1 LVLRIW
7 RQPEGHRRWGGPRL
21 PSTEGTPLEIT
32 SLSCSRTRG
41 SGGSS
46 ALYPRGVLC
55 WGLGGWEE
63 ERRLFWR
70 GKQPNQTRRD
80 GGHIHRHMT
89 TLVDLDARIN
99 ILFSMLA
106 VYETLTIKLTPPMVI
121 SSYKCSAMVFY
132 CSRNLR
138 QYISKPA
145 TAINVNEPQR

>member
-1 LVLRIW
+1 MGGGKAFVL
-7 RQPEGHRRWGGPRL
+7 EGEA
-21 PSTEGTPLEIT
+21 T
-32 SLSCSRTRG
+32 
-41 SGGSS
+41 
-46 ALYPRGVLC
+46 
-55 WGLGGWEE
+55 
-63 ERRLFWR
+63 
-70 GKQPNQTRRD
+70 KPNQARR
-80 GGHIHRHMT
+80 GHIHWHMA